1 LNFLHSAIL
10 YALAAATLPLLI
22 HLLTRSRSRVIVFS
36 TLRFL
41 KELQKNKLSRLK
53 LRQFLLLLLRTLI
66 IIFVVLAFARPTCRR
81 SDAGGAAGA
90 RTSAVI
96 ILDNSYSM
104 ARQAQGQS
112 LYELAGKAVTQMLPL
127 FQEGDEL
134 FLVSSTDTLA
144 EQARLAF
151 HTPEKVQQAIS
162 QWSLDARA
170 TDFNASIRF
179 GDRILRQTKNVNKE
193 LYLIA
198 DMQRSGFGND
208 SLPRPS
214 ASIRRFA
221 LPILAKTIGN
231 LSCDLVKLKSTILQ
245 KDHVLEGEAII
256 HNTGN
261 LAQNKLLQIFINQKQ
276 VAQSTVQVDPGG
288 SVTVP
293 WRCVLEQAGFM
304 SGYGLL
310 EDDDWLQDNRFY
322 FSFYVPDRIRT
333 GLLGAE
339 TPDGYF
345 LQLAL
350 QPNRQTTFLYDVIP
364 IPADQLAF
372 QRMDDLD
379 VLVLCNVKSLSIVA
393 IEWLENFCNHG
404 KGVVFILGPQVDM
417 AAYNREFHQRLGLPL
432 LRDVMGSLRPPQP
445 TFTLGSADLQHPL
458 FEGLFETPAARFGDP
473 AFHWALRIVPSD
485 AMTTIIPFSSGDP
498 FLFEWQHAS
507 ARFLAFTSGF
517 QEEVSDL
524 AYRAI
529 FAPLLHRSISFVH
542 SKSKGNFD
550 SLYTGDRL
558 RFQVPSE
565 LLATTLT
572 LQRPDQRSERLTAV
586 SLGATGHWVIYS
598 ATDCPGIYQ
607 LTAPQNTLTQWA
619 VNIPASERDIRPLD
633 NAPLEKRFAMRVLEP
648 STSLAQTIREQRS
661 GKELWSYFIWAALL
675 LLCVEMFLYYE
686 KGEALTKG
694 SNE

>member
-1 LNFLHSAIL
+1 LNFLHSAVL
-10 YALAAATLPLLI
+10 YALAAAALPLLI
-22 HLLTRSRSRVIVFS
+22 HLFTRSRSRIIVFS

-66 IIFVVLAFARPTCRR
+66 VIFLVLAFARPTCRR
-81 SDAGGAAGA
+81 SDAGGSAGA
-90 RTSAVI
+90 HTSAVI

-104 ARQAQGQS
+104 ARQTQGQS
-112 LYELAGKAVTQMLPL
+112 LHELAGKTVTHLLPL
-127 FQEGDEL
+127 FHEGDEL

-144 EQARLAF
+144 EPARLAF
-151 HTPEKVQQAIS
+151 HDPDRLQQAVV
-162 QWSLDARA
+162 QLSLDARQ
-170 TDFNASIRF
+170 TDFVAAIRF
-179 GDRILRQTKNVNKE
+179 GDHILRQAKNVNKE

-208 SLPRPS
+208 SLAAPS

-221 LPILAKTIGN
+221 LPIQAKNIGN
-231 LSCDLVKLKSTILQ
+231 LSCQLVKLRSTILQ
-245 KDHVLEGEAII
+245 KDHVLEGEAVIR
-256 HNTGN
+256 NTGH
-261 LAQNKLLQIFINQKQ
+261 LPQNKLLQIFINQKQ
-276 VAQSTVQVDPGG
+276 VAQSTVQVEAGG
-288 SVTVP
+288 SATVP
-293 WRCVLEQAGFM
+293 WRCVLEQSGFM

-333 GLLGAE
+333 GLVGAE

-350 QPNRQTTFLYDVIP
+350 QPNRQATFLYDVVP
-364 IPADQLAF
+364 ISADQLAF
-372 QRMDDLD
+372 QRLDDQD
-379 VLVLCNVKSLSIVA
+379 VLVLCNVKSLSGA
-393 IEWLENFCNHG
+393 AMEWVENFSALGN
-404 KGVVFILGPQVDM
+404 GVVVVLGPQIDI
-417 AAYNREFHQRLGLPL
+417 AAYNREFHQRLGMPI

-445 TFTLGSADLQHPL
+445 TFTLGAADLQHPL

-473 AFHWALRIVPSD
+473 AFHWAIKITPSE

-498 FLFEWQHAS
+498 FLIEWQHGA
-507 ARFLAFTSGF
+507 ARLLAFASGF

-524 AYRAI
+524 PYRAI

-542 SKSKGNFD
+542 SKSKFNSD
-550 SLYTGDRL
+550 SLYTGARL

-565 LLATTLT
+565 LLAATLT

-586 SLGATGHWVIYS
+586 SQGIQGHWLSYS
-598 ATDCPGIYQ
+598 ATDTPGIYQ
-607 LTAPQNTLTQWA
+607 LVSPQNILTQWA
-619 VNIPASERDIRPLD
+619 VNMPPAERELEPLD
-633 NAPLEKRFAMRVLEP
+633 AASLEKRFAMRTLEP
-648 STSLAQTIREQRS
+648 AASLAQAIREQRS

-686 KGEALTKG
+686 KGEAPVQGLG
-694 SNE
+694 E